1 MRCKDTIKNDNIR
14 EICDKN
20 DVLRCFL
27 DDAICEC
34 HVSLYASHE
43 SDGRC
48 DAYCSGIVLG
58 FLEAMEAAILRIY
71 KKNIT
76 LTYVKRHRY
85 CNFYTEARK
94 SRFLLQTGN
103 TDNQYVT
110 AMVFCQESREGRS
123 GLQRGRCCIAKPALL
138 HCRTAVTGMSGG
150 PYGEITMSKTCVN
163 EAGKAFLPFWFEKNK
178 MRFFQNNTPVRDKKT
193 NIHR

>member
-71 KKNIT
+71 KKHYINI
-76 LTYVKRHRY
+76 
-85 CNFYTEARK
+85 C
-94 SRFLLQTGN
+94 
-103 TDNQYVT
+103 
-110 AMVFCQESREGRS
+110 
-123 GLQRGRCCIAKPALL
+123 
-138 HCRTAVTGMSGG
+138 
-150 PYGEITMSKTCVN
+150 
-163 EAGKAFLPFWFEKNK
+163 
-178 MRFFQNNTPVRDKKT
+178 
-193 NIHR
+193 